1 MLALE
6 GIFLQEKWLRPMKR
20 LPLAFAGVMLITPMI
35 HAATSISAKS
45 FGTTTEGQK
54 VTQYTLTNDKG
65 ASVSI
70 INYGGIVTSLKV
82 PDRNGKF
89 ADVVLGF
96 KTLSDYEKKSPYF
109 GCLVG
114 RYGNRIAKGEFT
126 LDGHTYRLAP
136 NNNGQ
141 SLHGGLKGFDKVIW
155 NAVPAMTGQGPSLKL
170 TYVSKDGEEGY
181 PGNLSVTATYTLTNK
196 NELKLVFRAKTDKAT
211 IVNLTHHSYFN
222 LAGQGSGDVL
232 GHVVT
237 IHADKYTPVDKV
249 LIPTGKLASVKGT
262 PFDFRK
268 PTPIGA
274 RINMEDPQLKNGG
287 GYDHNWVIDKLPGH
301 LGLAAKVEEPKSGR
315 VMEVISTE
323 PGVQFYSGNFLDGT
337 LVGKGGKV
345 YGFRNG
351 FCFEPQHFPD
361 SPNRK
366 NFPSTVLRPG
376 ETYKNTII
384 FKFSAE

>member
-1 MLALE
+1 
-6 GIFLQEKWLRPMKR
+6 MKTPS
-20 LPLAFAGVMLITPMI
+20 LVVAGLMLISTMT
-35 HAATSISAKS
+35 HATASSIAAKP
-45 FGTTTEGQK
+45 FGTTSQGEK
-54 VTQYTLTNDKG
+54 VTQYTLTNAKG

-70 INYGGIVTSLKV
+70 ITYGGIVTSLKV
-82 PDRNGKF
+82 PDRNGKL

-96 KTLSDYEKKSPYF
+96 KSLSEYEKKSPYF

-126 LDGHTYRLAP
+126 LEGQTYHLAT

-141 SLHGGLKGFDKVIW
+141 SLHGGLRGFDKVVW
-155 NAVPAMTGQGPSLKL
+155 NAVPAETRQGPSLKL

-211 IVNLTHHSYFN
+211 VVNLTHHSYFN
-222 LAGQGSGDVL
+222 LAGQGSGDIL

-237 IHADKYTPVDKV
+237 IHADKYTPVDQV
-249 LIPTGKLASVKGT
+249 LIPTGKIAQVKGT

-268 PTPIGA
+268 PTAIGA
-274 RINMEDPQLKNGG
+274 RINAENPQLKNGK
-287 GYDHNWVIDKLPGH
+287 GYDHNWVADKLPGH
-301 LGLAAKVEEPKSGR
+301 LGLIAKVEEPKSGR
-315 VMEVISTE
+315 LMEVISTE

-337 LVGKGGKV
+337 LIGKGGKV

-361 SPNRK
+361 SPNHK
-366 NFPSTVLRPG
+366 SFPSTVLRPG
-376 ETYKNTII
+376 ETYRNTII
-384 FKFSAE
+384 YRFSIAK

>member
-1 MLALE
+1 MKLAIPLTL
-6 GIFLQEKWLRPMKR
+6 FLMTLSPMTR
-20 LPLAFAGVMLITPMI
+20 ATPSTITTKP
-35 HAATSISAKS
+35 
-45 FGTTTEGQK
+45 FGTTSAGEK
-54 VTQYTLTNDKG
+54 VTQYTLRNDQG

-82 PDRNGKF
+82 PDRKGKC
-89 ADVVLGF
+89 DDIVLGF
-96 KTLSDYEKKSPYF
+96 KTLAEYEKPGPYF
-109 GCLVG
+109 GALIG
-114 RYGNRIAKGEFT
+114 RYGNRIANGEFT
-126 LDGHTYRLAP
+126 LDRKTYHLAR

-141 SLHGGLKGFDKVIW
+141 ALHGGLKGFEKVIW
-155 NAVPAMTGQGPSLKL
+155 NATPIETKQGPSLKL

-181 PGNLSVTATYTLTNK
+181 PGKLSVTASYTLTNR
-196 NELKLVFRAKTDKAT
+196 NELKIVYRAKTDKAT

-222 LAGQGSGDVL
+222 LAGQGSGDIL
-232 GHVVT
+232 DHLVT
-237 IHADKYTPVDKV
+237 IHANKYTPVDKV
-249 LIPTGKLASVKGT
+249 LIPTGKLAAVKGT

-274 RINMEDPQLKNGG
+274 RINEVNEQLENGN
-287 GYDHNWVIDKLPGH
+287 GYDHNWIADKLPGY
-301 LGLAAKVEEPKSGR
+301 LGMIASVEEPNSGR

-337 LVGKGGKV
+337 LIGKGNKV

-361 SPNRK
+361 SPNHK

-384 FKFSAE
+384 YRFSIAK

>member
-114 RYGNRIAKGEFT
+114 RYGNRIAKG
-126 LDGHTYRLAP
+126 
-136 NNNGQ
+136 
-141 SLHGGLKGFDKVIW
+141 SS
-155 NAVPAMTGQGPSLKL
+155 PS
-170 TYVSKDGEEGY
+170 
-181 PGNLSVTATYTLTNK
+181 TATLTA
-196 NELKLVFRAKTDKAT
+196 LPPITTDSPFT
-211 IVNLTHHSYFN
+211 
-222 LAGQGSGDVL
+222 
-232 GHVVT
+232 
-237 IHADKYTPVDKV
+237 ADSRDSTR
-249 LIPTGKLASVKGT
+249 SFGT
-262 PFDFRK
+262 PCPR
-268 PTPIGA
+268 
-274 RINMEDPQLKNGG
+274 
-287 GYDHNWVIDKLPGH
+287 
-301 LGLAAKVEEPKSGR
+301 
-315 VMEVISTE
+315 
-323 PGVQFYSGNFLDGT
+323 
-337 LVGKGGKV
+337 
-345 YGFRNG
+345 
-351 FCFEPQHFPD
+351 
-361 SPNRK
+361 
-366 NFPSTVLRPG
+366 
-376 ETYKNTII
+376 
-384 FKFSAE
+384 